1 MDHRYHPPPRR
12 SGEPTARL
20 TAPARFEWTRQ
31 PGIGPGAAILIPLAG
46 ATVIEIGCGGGH
58 NLAHLVAHCGAIGIG
73 VDHDPAKI
81 DRARGGYGH
90 LPGIHFVL
98 TDARTYLKAATPGSA
113 DLVVSIF
120 GAFSFTDPLPL
131 LTDAARVLRPGG
143 QLAITLRA
151 DDHHDTVVVLRRR

>member
-1 MDHRYHPPPRR
+1 
-12 SGEPTARL
+12 
-20 TAPARFEWTRQ
+20 
-31 PGIGPGAAILIPLAG
+31 
-46 ATVIEIGCGGGH
+46 VIELGCGGGH

-73 VDHDPAKI
+73 IDHDSVKI
-81 DRARGGYGH
+81 GRAQGGYGH

-131 LTDAARVLRPGG
+131 LTDVARVLRPGG

-151 DDHHDTVVVLRRR
+151 DDRHDAVVVLGRR